1 MECSNEQGSIWKGKL
16 FAKSQVTPPPDAQP
30 TGVASE
36 HQSHGYGRG
45 TPPLINLGT
54 RLVIV
59 PYEVAKQPSTTIE
72 VISGNTKST
81 ARGVAVAPSAPA
93 IFSLA
98 STGTGQA
105 AVLNQ
110 DNSVNGL
117 SNPAPRGTMVQI
129 FATGE
134 GQTSPP
140 GITGSVT
147 GSNTK
152 SPCASRGGNDW
163 WRKCSRAVRG
173 LSSQRSRWLVSS
185 ERRGAAERNA

>member
-1 MECSNEQGSIWKGKL
+1 
-16 FAKSQVTPPPDAQP
+16 
-30 TGVASE
+30 
-36 HQSHGYGRG
+36 
-45 TPPLINLGT
+45 LINLGT

-59 PYEVAKQPSTTIE
+59 PYEVAKQPSATIE

-110 DNSVNGL
+110 DKSFNGL

-134 GQTSPP
+134 GQISPP
-140 GITGSVT
+140 GVTGGVT

-152 SPCASRGGNDW
+152 SPVLPVAVTIGGVN
-163 WRKCSRAVRG
+163 AVVQYAGSAPNAVAG
-173 LSSQRSRWLVSS
+173 LFQVNAVVLQSVTPSPAVPISVSVGGVTSQDGMTV
-185 ERRGAAERNA
+185 AVK